1 MSASAAVCW
10 YSPFKIVDTATV
22 VHVDL
27 RENAAHE
34 AVALAWLNDCE
45 RERGRHFVYDGPRRR
60 FALCR
65 AALRAILCN
74 RLGCENKQLQFEPA
88 EYGKPIALV
97 DGMPVSVSFNV
108 SHSGEHGLI
117 AVAPEGRLGVDVE
130 ERVAH
135 RNMDLLIEGV
145 FGPSEQAELAST
157 RGRHKINLFFRLWT
171 IKEALIKALG
181 TGFSLDP
188 STFEVPSEMFGG
200 EIKFAMKLPPAPEVN
215 WHVEDLG
222 NERFAAAIVHEGGSG
237 ACKESRAA

>member
-1 MSASAAVCW
+1 MSARAAVCW

-27 RENAAHE
+27 RGNNVHE
-34 AVALAWLNDCE
+34 TAALAWLNDEE
-45 RERGRHFVYDGPRRR
+45 RERRQRFVYGGPRRR

-74 RLGCENKQLQFEPA
+74 RLGCENGQLDFEAA
-88 EYGKPIALV
+88 EYGKPNALV
-97 DGMPVSVSFNV
+97 DGTPAPVSFNV

-117 AVAPEGRLGVDVE
+117 AIAPEGRLGVDVE

-135 RNMDLLIEGV
+135 RNMDLLIDGV
-145 FGPSEQAELAST
+145 FGPSEQGELAST
-157 RGRHKINLFFRLWT
+157 RGVDKIHLFFRLWT

-181 TGFSLDP
+181 TGFTLNP
-188 STFEVPSEMFGG
+188 STFEVPSEMFSG
-200 EIKFAMKLPPAPEVN
+200 ETKFAMKLPKEPEVK
-215 WHVEDLG
+215 WQVEDLG
-222 NERFAAAIVHEGGSG
+222 NERFAAAIAQEGGSG

>member
-27 RENAAHE
+27 TENIANEAA
-34 AVALAWLNDCE
+34 ALAWLNQCE
-45 RERGRHFVYDGPRRR
+45 RERGRHFVYGGPRRR

-74 RLGCENKQLQFEPA
+74 RLGCENTQLEFETT

-97 DGMPVSVSFNV
+97 DGTPVSVSFNV

-117 AVAPEGRLGVDVE
+117 ALAPEGRLGVDVE
-130 ERVAH
+130 ERIVH
-135 RNMDLLIEGV
+135 RNMDLLIDGV
-145 FGPSEQAELAST
+145 FGPSEQGELEST
-157 RGRHKINLFFRLWT
+157 RGRDKINLFFRLWT

-200 EIKFAMKLPPAPEVN
+200 AMKFAMKLPQAPEVN
-215 WHVEDLG
+215 WQVEDLG
-222 NERFAAAIVHEGGSG
+222 NERFAAAIAHEGSGG
-237 ACKESRAA
+237 ACKELKAT

>member
-1 MSASAAVCW
+1 MSASAAVRW

-27 RENAAHE
+27 TENTAHE
-34 AVALAWLNDCE
+34 TTASAWLNECE
-45 RERGRHFVYDGPRRR
+45 RERGRHFVYGGPRRR

-74 RLGCENKQLQFEPA
+74 RLGCENKQLEFKAA
-88 EYGKPIALV
+88 EYGKPIAMV

-117 AVAPEGRLGVDVE
+117 AIAPEGRLGVDVE

-135 RNMDLLIEGV
+135 RNMDLLIDGV
-145 FGPSEQAELAST
+145 FGPSEKAELAST
-157 RGRHKINLFFRLWT
+157 RGGDKIPLFFRLWT

-188 STFEVPSEMFGG
+188 STFEVPPEMFSG
-200 EIKFAMKLPPAPEVN
+200 EMKFAMKLPQAPEVT
-215 WHVEDLG
+215 WQVEDLS
-222 NERFAAAIVHEGGSG
+222 NKRFAAAIAYEVGGVAST
-237 ACKESRAA
+237 ERVAA

>member
-1 MSASAAVCW
+1 MSARAAVCW

-27 RENAAHE
+27 RENPAYEAA
-34 AVALAWLNDCE
+34 AIGWLNDDE
-45 RERGRHFVYDGPRRR
+45 RERRQRFLYGGSRRR
-60 FALCR
+60 FARCR
-65 AALRAILCN
+65 AALRAIPCN
-74 RLGCENKQLQFEPA
+74 RLGCENKRLEFETA
-88 EYGKPIALV
+88 EHGKPIALV
-97 DGMPVSVSFNV
+97 DGMPISVSFNV

-135 RNMDLLIEGV
+135 RNMDLLIDGV

-157 RGRHKINLFFRLWT
+157 RGGDKIHLFFRLWT

-200 EIKFAMKLPPAPEVN
+200 EMKFAMKLPPTPEVN
-215 WHVEDLG
+215 WQVEDLG
-222 NERFAAAIVHEGGSG
+222 NERFAAAIAQEGSSG
-237 ACKESRAA
+237 ACKELRAA

>member
-27 RENAAHE
+27 RENTAHE
-34 AVALAWLNDCE
+34 TVALAWLTKCE
-45 RERGRHFVYDGPRRR
+45 RERWRRFLFDGPRRR

-74 RLGCENKQLQFEPA
+74 RLGCENTQLEFETA
-88 EYGKPIALV
+88 EYGKPVALV

-117 AVAPEGRLGVDVE
+117 AFAPKGRLGVDVE

-135 RNMDLLIEGV
+135 RNMDLLIDGV

-157 RGRHKINLFFRLWT
+157 RGCDRTHLFFRLWT

-181 TGFSLDP
+181 TGFTLDP
-188 STFEVPSEMFGG
+188 STFEVPSEMFSG
-200 EIKFAMKLPPAPEVN
+200 EIKFSMKLPQAPEVN
-215 WHVEDLG
+215 WQVEDLG
-222 NERFAAAIVHEGGSG
+222 NERFAAAIAQEGSG
-237 ACKESRAA
+237 GACVDSGVA

>member
-1 MSASAAVCW
+1 MPASAALCW
-10 YSPFKIVDTATV
+10 YSPLKIVDTAAV

-27 RENAAHE
+27 RENASYESA
-34 AVALAWLNDCE
+34 AIGWLNDHE
-45 RERGRHFVYDGPRRR
+45 RERSRRFMYDGPRRR

-74 RLGCENKQLQFEPA
+74 RLGCENRRLEFETT
-88 EYGKPIALV
+88 EHGKPVALV

-135 RNMDLLIEGV
+135 RNMDLLIDGV

-157 RGRHKINLFFRLWT
+157 LDRDKLHLFFRLWT
-171 IKEALIKALG
+171 VKEAMIKALG
-181 TGFSLDP
+181 TGFALDP
-188 STFEVPSEMFGG
+188 STFEVPREMFSG
-200 EIKFAMKLPPAPEVN
+200 ELKFTMRLPQAPEVN
-215 WHVEDLG
+215 WRVEDLG
-222 NERFAAAIVHEGGSG
+222 NERFAAAIAHEVGGVASAG
-237 ACKESRAA
+237 RVAA